1 MSAVQT
7 RMPSK
12 NAVISELALARAQR
26 NTVLIIDDLFSSRL
40 LLAEIVRQI
49 DGKLNLELF
58 DTPSR
63 ALEYARNNRV
73 DMVLTD
79 YKLPEFDGVQL
90 VRQIRALPHCID
102 VPIVVITV
110 VDDRRVRYE
119 ALEAGAT
126 DFLIKPLDEHET
138 RARCANLL
146 DLRRHKIVLS
156 DQARVLQ
163 YQVDKSVAE
172 IHERELET
180 LSKLAK
186 AGEFRDRTTGNHLTR
201 MARYSALIGHNLGL
215 APETVHVLEVA
226 APMHDIGKIGIP
238 DSILL
243 KPGPLTPEE
252 DGIMK
257 THPRIGY
264 DILKGSPSKYL
275 SMGAIIALGSPRE
288 IRRLG
293 LPQRATRRRHS
304 DRRPRCCRCRRVR
317 CIGQRAT
324 LQARLDDR
332 GWLCL
337 PAGAEGKALRPALR
351 RGFRERGGEG
361 EGDTAAVCGFIDSD
375 GTLKGQRIVESIRL
389 APGRFRNEEI
399 VAVEFQFKTASRNE
413 QEYQYR
419 LVSRSATARSSLY
432 GPATPALAQ
441 EMRPSHFD
449 QSI

>member
-1 MSAVQT
+1 MTAAHHRHTEKTGVV
-7 RMPSK
+7 
-12 NAVISELALARAQR
+12 AELALARAQR
-26 NTVLIIDDLFSSRL
+26 NTVVIIDDLFSSRL

-63 ALEYARNNRV
+63 ALEYARGNRV
-73 DMVLTD
+73 DMILTD
-79 YKLPEFDGVQL
+79 YKLPEFDGIQL
-90 VRQIRALPHCID
+90 VRQLRALPHCID

-186 AGEFRDRTTGNHLTR
+186 AGEFRDRTTGNHLAR
-201 MARYSALIGHNLGL
+201 MAKYSALIGTNLGL
-215 APETVHVLEVA
+215 APETVHVLEFA

-238 DSILL
+238 DAILL
-243 KPGPLTPEE
+243 KGGPLSGEE
-252 DGIMK
+252 EAVMK
-257 THPRIGY
+257 GHPRIGY

-275 SMGAIIALGSPRE
+275 AMGAIIALGHHEKYDGSGYPT
-288 IRRLG
+288 G
-293 LPQRATRRRHS
+293 LHGEDIPI
-304 DRRPRCCRCRRVR
+304 V
-317 CIGQRAT
+317 
-324 LQARLDDR
+324 AR
-332 GWLCL
+332 
-337 PAGAEGKALRPALR
+337 
-351 RGFRERGGEG
+351 
-361 EGDTAAVCGFIDSD
+361 
-375 GTLKGQRIVESIRL
+375 
-389 APGRFRNEEI
+389 I
-399 VAVEFQFKTASRNE
+399 VAVADVFDA
-413 QEYQYR
+413 
-419 LVSRSATARSSLY
+419 LVTARPYKQPWTIEDGFAYLQS
-432 GPATPALAQ
+432 Q
-441 EMRPSHFD
+441 KMKHFD
-449 QSI
+449 ANCVDAFAAGIERVREIHAAYADT

>member
-1 MSAVQT
+1 MSLAKRST
-7 RMPSK
+7 GK
-12 NAVISELALARAQR
+12 GIISELALARAQR
-26 NTVLIIDDLFSSRL
+26 NTVVIVDDLFSSRL

-63 ALEYARNNRV
+63 ALEFCRTNRA
-73 DMVLTD
+73 DMILTD

-90 VRQIRALPHCID
+90 VRRLRDLPHCVD

-126 DFLIKPLDEHET
+126 DFLMKPLDEHET

-146 DLRRHKIVLS
+146 ELRRHKIVLS

-186 AGEFRDRTTGNHLTR
+186 AGEFRDRTTGNHLAR
-201 MARYSALIGHNLGL
+201 MAKYSALIGTNLGL
-215 APETVHVLEVA
+215 ASETVHVLEFA

-243 KPGPLTPEE
+243 KGGPLTPEQ
-252 DGIMK
+252 DLVMRN
-257 THPRIGY
+257 HPRIGY

-275 SMGAIIALGSPRE
+275 SMGAIIALGHHEKYDGSGYPTGMHGEDIPIVARVVAVADVFDALVSERPYKHAWTIEDGFAYLLSQKGKHFDASVVDAFLANTDRVRE
-288 IRRLG
+288 IR
-293 LPQRATRRRHS
+293 A
-304 DRRPRCCRCRRVR
+304 
-317 CIGQRAT
+317 
-324 LQARLDDR
+324 
-332 GWLCL
+332 
-337 PAGAEGKALRPALR
+337 
-351 RGFRERGGEG
+351 
-361 EGDTAAVCGFIDSD
+361 
-375 GTLKGQRIVESIRL
+375 
-389 APGRFRNEEI
+389 
-399 VAVEFQFKTASRNE
+399 
-413 QEYQYR
+413 QY
-419 LVSRSATARSSLY
+419 A
-432 GPATPALAQ
+432 
-441 EMRPSHFD
+441 D
-449 QSI
+449 K

>member
-1 MSAVQT
+1 MRAGQSRSPAKSTV
-7 RMPSK
+7 
-12 NAVISELALARAQR
+12 VSELAMARAQR

-73 DMVLTD
+73 DMILTD

-90 VRQIRALPHCID
+90 VRHLRALPHCVD

-110 VDDRRVRYE
+110 VDDRKVRYE

-146 DLRRHKIVLS
+146 ELRRHKIVLS
-156 DQARVLQ
+156 EQSRVLQ
-163 YQVDKSVAE
+163 YQVDKSVSE

-186 AGEFRDRTTGNHLTR
+186 AGEVRDRTTGNHLAR
-201 MARYSALIGHNLGL
+201 MAKYSALIGANLGL
-215 APETVHVLEVA
+215 AAETVHVLEVA

-243 KPGPLTPEE
+243 KEGPLTRDEQ
-252 DGIMK
+252 DLMK
-257 THPRIGY
+257 RHPRIGY

-275 SMGAIIALGSPRE
+275 SMGAIIALGHHEQYDGCGYPN
-288 IRRLG
+288 G
-293 LPQRATRRRHS
+293 LHAEDIPLVA
-304 DRRPRCCRCRRVR
+304 RV
-317 CIGQRAT
+317 
-324 LQARLDDR
+324 
-332 GWLCL
+332 
-337 PAGAEGKALRPALR
+337 
-351 RGFRERGGEG
+351 
-361 EGDTAAVCGFIDSD
+361 
-375 GTLKGQRIVESIRL
+375 
-389 APGRFRNEEI
+389 
-399 VAVEFQFKTASRNE
+399 VAVADVFDA
-413 QEYQYR
+413 
-419 LVSRSATARSSLY
+419 LVS
-432 GPATPALAQ
+432 
-441 EMRPSHFD
+441 ERPYKKAWPIEEGIELLKIQRGRHFD
-449 QSI
+449 PR

>member
-1 MSAVQT
+1 MSAPQT
-7 RMPSK
+7 RSPSK
-12 NAVISELALARAQR
+12 PPVVSDLALARAQR

-40 LLAEIVRQI
+40 LIAEIVRQI

-90 VRQIRALPHCID
+90 VRQLRSLPHCID

-146 DLRRHKIVLS
+146 ELRRHKIVLS

-163 YQVDKSVAE
+163 YQVDKSVSE

-180 LSKLAK
+180 LAKLAK
-186 AGEFRDRTTGNHLTR
+186 AGEYRDKTTGNHLMR
-201 MARYSALIGHNLGL
+201 MAKYSALIGRHLGL
-215 APETVHVLEVA
+215 GAETVHLLEVA

-238 DSILL
+238 DAILL
-243 KPGPLTPEE
+243 KQGSLTPEE
-252 DGIMK
+252 DLVMRS
-257 THPRIGY
+257 HPRIGY

-275 SMGAIIALGSPRE
+275 AMGAIIALGE
-288 IRRLG
+288 IL
-293 LPQRATRRRHS
+293 
-304 DRRPRCCRCRRVR
+304 
-317 CIGQRAT
+317 
-324 LQARLDDR
+324 R
-332 GWLCL
+332 G
-337 PAGAEGKALRPALR
+337 A
-351 RGFRERGGEG
+351 
-361 EGDTAAVCGFIDSD
+361 
-375 GTLKGQRIVESIRL
+375 
-389 APGRFRNEEI
+389 
-399 VAVEFQFKTASRNE
+399 
-413 QEYQYR
+413 
-419 LVSRSATARSSLY
+419 
-432 GPATPALAQ
+432 
-441 EMRPSHFD
+441 
-449 QSI
+449 

>member
-1 MSAVQT
+1 MHLAWSTCHAVTKEECMSAAQP
-7 RMPSK
+7 RP
-12 NAVISELALARAQR
+12 AGVISELALARAQR

-63 ALEYARNNRV
+63 ALEFARNNRV

-79 YKLPEFDGVQL
+79 YKLPEFDGIEL
-90 VRQIRALPHCID
+90 VKQIRGLPHCVD

-119 ALEAGAT
+119 ALEGGAT

-146 DLRRHKIVLS
+146 ELRRHKIVLS

-180 LSKLAK
+180 LAKLAK
-186 AGEFRDRTTGNHLTR
+186 AGEFRDKTTGNHLMR
-201 MARYSALIGHNLGL
+201 MAKYSGLTGQNLGL
-215 APETVHVLEVA
+215 GAETVHVLEVA

-243 KPGPLTPEE
+243 KQGALTPPEQE
-252 DGIMK
+252 MMRA
-257 THPRIGY
+257 HPRIGY

-275 SMGAIIALGSPRE
+275 SMGAIIALGHHE
-288 IRRLG
+288 
-293 LPQRATRRRHS
+293 
-304 DRRPRCCRCRRVR
+304 
-317 CIGQRAT
+317 
-324 LQARLDDR
+324 
-332 GWLCL
+332 
-337 PAGAEGKALRPALR
+337 K
-351 RGFRERGGEG
+351 F
-361 EGDTAAVCGFIDSD
+361 D
-375 GTLKGQRIVESIRL
+375 GTGYPNGLHGEDIPIVAR
-389 APGRFRNEEI
+389 I
-399 VAVEFQFKTASRNE
+399 VAVADVFDALISERPYKHAWPV
-413 QEYQYR
+413 QEGIDYLKSQR
-419 LVSRSATARSSLY
+419 
-432 GPATPALAQ
+432 GK
-441 EMRPSHFD
+441 HFD
-449 QSI
+449 AKCVDAFLGDPARIDTIFTEFAD

>member
-1 MSAVQT
+1 MSTAQQ
-7 RMPSK
+7 RAPGK
-12 NAVISELALARAQR
+12 PGVISELALARAQR
-26 NTVLIIDDLFSSRL
+26 NTVVIIDDLFSSRL

-63 ALEYARNNRV
+63 ALEYARSNRV
-73 DMVLTD
+73 DMILTD

-90 VRQIRALPHCID
+90 VRQLRALPHCVD

-110 VDDRRVRYE
+110 VDDRRVRYQ

-146 DLRRHKIVLS
+146 ELRRHKIVLS

-180 LSKLAK
+180 LAKLAK

-201 MARYSALIGHNLGL
+201 MARYSSLVGTNLGL
-215 APETVHVLEVA
+215 SPETVHVLEVA

-243 KPGPLTPEE
+243 KEGPLTPEE
-252 DGIMK
+252 DEVMK
-257 THPRIGY
+257 NHPRIGY

-275 SMGAIIALGSPRE
+275 SMGALIALGHHEKFDGSGYPN
-288 IRRLG
+288 G
-293 LPQRATRRRHS
+293 LHGEDIPI
-304 DRRPRCCRCRRVR
+304 V
-317 CIGQRAT
+317 
-324 LQARLDDR
+324 AR
-332 GWLCL
+332 
-337 PAGAEGKALRPALR
+337 
-351 RGFRERGGEG
+351 
-361 EGDTAAVCGFIDSD
+361 
-375 GTLKGQRIVESIRL
+375 
-389 APGRFRNEEI
+389 I
-399 VAVEFQFKTASRNE
+399 VAVADVFDA
-413 QEYQYR
+413 
-419 LVSRSATARSSLY
+419 LVSV
-432 GPATPALAQ
+432 
-441 EMRPSHFD
+441 RPYKHAWSVEEGLTYLESQKGKHFD
-449 QSI
+449 PRCVEGFMAAVEKVRQIQREYADN

>member
-1 MSAVQT
+1 MSVAQ
-7 RMPSK
+7 RSSGK
-12 NAVISELALARAQR
+12 GIISELALARAQR
-26 NTVLIIDDLFSSRL
+26 NTVVIVDDLFSSRL

-63 ALEYARNNRV
+63 ALEFCRNNRV
-73 DMVLTD
+73 DMILTD

-90 VRQIRALPHCID
+90 VRRLRALPHCVD

-126 DFLIKPLDEHET
+126 DFLMKPLDEQET

-146 DLRRHKIVLS
+146 ELRRHKIVLS

-201 MARYSALIGHNLGL
+201 MAKYSALIGANLGL
-215 APETVHVLEVA
+215 AAETVHVMEFA

-243 KPGPLTPEE
+243 KGGPLTLEE
-252 DGIMK
+252 DLVMK
-257 THPRIGY
+257 NHPRIGY

-275 SMGAIIALGSPRE
+275 AMGAIIALGHHEKYDGSGYPTGMHGEDIPIVARIVAAADVFDALVSERPYKHAWTVDDGLAYLLSQRGKHFDANVVDAFMANKDRVRE
-288 IRRLG
+288 IQG
-293 LPQRATRRRHS
+293 LYADKQ
-304 DRRPRCCRCRRVR
+304 
-317 CIGQRAT
+317 G
-324 LQARLDDR
+324 
-332 GWLCL
+332 
-337 PAGAEGKALRPALR
+337 
-351 RGFRERGGEG
+351 
-361 EGDTAAVCGFIDSD
+361 
-375 GTLKGQRIVESIRL
+375 
-389 APGRFRNEEI
+389 
-399 VAVEFQFKTASRNE
+399 
-413 QEYQYR
+413 
-419 LVSRSATARSSLY
+419 
-432 GPATPALAQ
+432 
-441 EMRPSHFD
+441 
-449 QSI
+449 

>member
-1 MSAVQT
+1 MSLAQ
-7 RMPSK
+7 RSSGK
-12 NAVISELALARAQR
+12 GIISELALARAQR
-26 NTVLIIDDLFSSRL
+26 NTVVIVDDLFSSRL

-63 ALEYARNNRV
+63 ALEFCRNNRV
-73 DMVLTD
+73 DMILTD

-90 VRQIRALPHCID
+90 VRQLRALPHCVD

-146 DLRRHKIVLS
+146 ELRRHKIVLS

-186 AGEFRDRTTGNHLTR
+186 AGEFRDRTTGNHLAR
-201 MARYSALIGHNLGL
+201 MGKYSALIGTNLGL
-215 APETVHVLEVA
+215 ASETVHVLEFA

-243 KPGPLTPEE
+243 KGGPLTPEE
-252 DGIMK
+252 DVVMK
-257 THPRIGY
+257 NHPRIGY

-275 SMGAIIALGSPRE
+275 SMGAIIALGHHEKYDGSGYPTGMHGE
-288 IRRLG
+288 DI
-293 LPQRATRRRHS
+293 PI
-304 DRRPRCCRCRRVR
+304 V
-317 CIGQRAT
+317 
-324 LQARLDDR
+324 AR
-332 GWLCL
+332 
-337 PAGAEGKALRPALR
+337 
-351 RGFRERGGEG
+351 
-361 EGDTAAVCGFIDSD
+361 
-375 GTLKGQRIVESIRL
+375 
-389 APGRFRNEEI
+389 I
-399 VAVEFQFKTASRNE
+399 VAVADVFDA
-413 QEYQYR
+413 
-419 LVSRSATARSSLY
+419 LVS
-432 GPATPALAQ
+432 
-441 EMRPSHFD
+441 ERPYKHAWTIEDGFAYLLSQKGKHFD
-449 QSI
+449 ASVVDAFLANTDRVRDIQGQYADN

>member
-1 MSAVQT
+1 MRAAHPRNPGKSAV
-7 RMPSK
+7 
-12 NAVISELALARAQR
+12 VSELAHARAQR

-73 DMVLTD
+73 DMILTD

-90 VRQIRALPHCID
+90 VRQLRALPHCVD

-110 VDDRRVRYE
+110 VDDRKVRYE

-146 DLRRHKIVLS
+146 ELRRHKIVLS

-186 AGEFRDRTTGNHLTR
+186 AGEFRDRTTGNHLAR
-201 MARYSALIGHNLGL
+201 MARYSALIGVNIGL
-215 APETVHVLEVA
+215 APETVHVLEFA
-226 APMHDIGKIGIP
+226 SPMHDIGKIGIP
-238 DSILL
+238 DAVLL
-243 KPGPLTPEE
+243 KRGPLNADE
-252 DGIMK
+252 DAVMK
-257 THPRIGY
+257 NHPRMGY

-275 SMGAIIALGSPRE
+275 SMGAIIALGHHEKYDGSGYPNGLHGEDIPIVARVVAVSDVFDALVSVRPYKHAWSFEEALAYLEAQKGKHFDPRCVEAFVSAGEKVRE
-288 IRRLG
+288 ILKQFG
-293 LPQRATRRRHS
+293 DHLLS
-304 DRRPRCCRCRRVR
+304 
-317 CIGQRAT
+317 
-324 LQARLDDR
+324 
-332 GWLCL
+332 
-337 PAGAEGKALRPALR
+337 AG
-351 RGFRERGGEG
+351 
-361 EGDTAAVCGFIDSD
+361 
-375 GTLKGQRIVESIRL
+375 
-389 APGRFRNEEI
+389 
-399 VAVEFQFKTASRNE
+399 
-413 QEYQYR
+413 
-419 LVSRSATARSSLY
+419 SA
-432 GPATPALAQ
+432 
-441 EMRPSHFD
+441 
-449 QSI
+449 